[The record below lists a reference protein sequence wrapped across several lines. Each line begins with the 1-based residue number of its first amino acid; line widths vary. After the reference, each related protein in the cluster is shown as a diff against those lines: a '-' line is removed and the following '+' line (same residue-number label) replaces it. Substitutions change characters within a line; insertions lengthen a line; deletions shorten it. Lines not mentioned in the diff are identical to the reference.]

1 MDSDIEIEVIM
12 VLSPSNPKPCEHATT
27 VHDVTCNGA
36 SIAMVPLFT
45 NDN

>member
-1 MDSDIEIEVIM
+1 M

-36 SIAMVPLFT
+36 SIARPQCMVPLLT
-45 NDN
+45 NDNL